1 MLYEPEYKSPISL
14 KCDDIANT
22 IIHKI
27 QDETD
32 EQIVYAASL
41 ATEIKIDA
49 DELKKALKYD
59 REQYEKGYADG
70 YKKGRAVAID
80 AILSVINTIK
90 GTEAND
96 NDELR

>member
-1 MLYEPEYKSPISL
+1 MLFEPEYESPISL

-22 IIHKI
+22 IIRKI

-32 EQIVYAASL
+32 ERIVYAASL

-49 DELKKALKYD
+49 EELKKALRYD
-59 REQYEKGYADG
+59 RKQYEKGYADG

-80 AILSVINTIK
+80 AILSMINTIK
-90 GTEAND
+90 GTEEND
-96 NDELR
+96 NDKL